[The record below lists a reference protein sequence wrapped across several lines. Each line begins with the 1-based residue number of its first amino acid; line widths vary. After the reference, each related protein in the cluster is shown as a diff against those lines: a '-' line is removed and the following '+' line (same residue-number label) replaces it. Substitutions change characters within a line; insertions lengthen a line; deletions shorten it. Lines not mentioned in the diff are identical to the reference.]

1 MLKFVR
7 GQTADRPTGKRDKR
21 RAGIALSSVLGSLP
35 CLTQRRGFDPPL
47 RRIFP
52 VEGIFPLELT
62 WVLTPFPKNSF
73 R

>member
-1 MLKFVR
+1 MLHLCITAVIISNNR
-7 GQTADRPTGKRDKR
+7 GSQNSSV
-21 RAGIALSSVLGSLP
+21 SSVLGLLFGLIQ
-35 CLTQRRGFDPPL
+35 CCGFDPRQ

-52 VEGIFPLELT
+52 VEEILELT